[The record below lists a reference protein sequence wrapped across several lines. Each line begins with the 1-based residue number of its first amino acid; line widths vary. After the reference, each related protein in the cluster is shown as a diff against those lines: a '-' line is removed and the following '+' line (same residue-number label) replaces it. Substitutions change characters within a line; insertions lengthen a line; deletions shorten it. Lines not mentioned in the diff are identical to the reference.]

1 MSSIPST
8 IRIESPFITGIAKA
22 LKIAAESTTAPAQVS
37 NPLRASLRDS
47 APAAHI
53 MYRDRTILIGD
64 TPDAY
69 SVSFPD
75 CATEYGTLSDLE
87 ASIDIYLSFMPC

>member
-1 MSSIPST
+1 MSSIPAT

-53 MYRDRTILIGD
+53 MYRDRAILIGD
-64 TPDAY
+64 TRM
-69 SVSFPD
+69 
-75 CATEYGTLSDLE
+75 L
-87 ASIDIYLSFMPC
+87 IRYLSRIAPPSTVRFLI